1 MVFVFM
7 KSNID
12 QCIKCSICNAYCPV
26 FAATGLF
33 PGPKVSGPD
42 TERFRRG
49 DGQIPAK
56 WLQFCDY
63 CKICERVCPHK
74 VAVPDIQMQ
83 ARKRGGRKKPP
94 LRDRMLGQSYLLEK
108 MGSWG
113 DPVSNWVFQWSFLR
127 WLLDRGLGIDRRM
140 ALPSFRRRT
149 FRKWHEGRDSLA
161 PIKPS
166 PKTPSTKG
174 GRGLNSRAA
183 AAERV
188 AYFYGCYTNYV
199 DPDLGKA
206 VVSVL
211 ERNGVQVFLPEQ
223 QCCGLPLMGNC
234 LFDLA
239 GRLGE
244 KNIASLT
251 GAVGEGME
259 IIYSSPSC
267 GMMIQKEYENVLG
280 LTGASAVAPHLW
292 EISQFLLRMD
302 EEGKLDGNFNR
313 IDETYYYHAPCHL
326 RALQIGLPGL
336 ELLSLIPGLRIIELP
351 EGCCGLAGSY
361 GFKKE
366 KYEIADRI
374 GKEIFQAVRRSKAR
388 VVVSEC
394 EACRMQIAQKTGV
407 ETLHPIQVLNK
418 AYGGPGSH

>member
-1 MVFVFM
+1 M

-33 PGPKVSGPD
+33 PGPKISGPD
-42 TERFRRG
+42 TERFRQARKN
-49 DGQIPAK
+49 IPSE

-74 VAVPDIQMQ
+74 VPVADLQMQ
-83 ARKRGGRKKPP
+83 ARKSDRAKKPS

-108 MGSWG
+108 IGSWG
-113 DPVSNWVFQWSFLR
+113 EPVSNWVFQWSFLR

-140 ALPSFRRRT
+140 RLPAFRRNT
-149 FRKWHEGRDSLA
+149 FKRWHRRRKSSL
-161 PIKPS
+161 
-166 PKTPSTKG
+166 STIEIPPNSTLIKG
-174 GRGLNSRAA
+174 GRGDLKNGRGAISG
-183 AAERV
+183 ETV
-188 AYFYGCYTNYV
+188 AYFYGCYTNYAE
-199 DPDLGKA
+199 PDLGKA

-211 ERNGVQVFLPEQ
+211 ERNGLRVFLPEQ
-223 QCCGLPLMGNC
+223 QCCGLPLVGNC

-239 GRLGE
+239 GRLG
-244 KNIASLT
+244 KQNLKSLA
-251 GAVGEGME
+251 GAVAKGME
-259 IIYSSPSC
+259 IVYSSPSC
-267 GMMIQKEYENVLG
+267 GMMIQQEYESLLNLP
-280 LTGASAVAPHLW
+280 GASALAPHLW
-292 EISQFLLRMD
+292 EISQFLLRMQEQGRLNTD
-302 EEGKLDGNFNR
+302 FKR
-313 IDETYYYHAPCHL
+313 MDETFYYHAPCHL

-336 ELLSLIPGLRIIELP
+336 ELLSLIPGLRIVELP

-366 KYEIADRI
+366 KYDIADKI
-374 GKEIFQAVRRSKAR
+374 GKEIFQAIRQSKTQ

-407 ETLHPIQVLNK
+407 RTIHPIQIIQQ
-418 AYGGPGSH
+418 AYGGADSH